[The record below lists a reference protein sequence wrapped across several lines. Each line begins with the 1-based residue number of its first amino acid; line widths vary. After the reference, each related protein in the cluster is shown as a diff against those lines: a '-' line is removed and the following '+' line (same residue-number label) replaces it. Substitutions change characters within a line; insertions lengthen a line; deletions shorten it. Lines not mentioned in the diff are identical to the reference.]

1 MRSLLACLSA
11 LVFSASVFGQAPAPA
26 QPAWENPIKKLIRD
40 GKPIIGLTVSVPSA
54 DVALQAARSG
64 FDFIWIEMEHS
75 PVTLESARNM
85 ILATQST
92 PLIPIIRVPVNE
104 RWTAKRAL
112 DAGAMGV
119 VFPFTST
126 PELARQAVAAC
137 KYPPIGNRGAGP
149 GLATMRWPAPGGYH
163 TFADNNALVIIII
176 EEKQAVDNIDAILDV
191 PGIDVV
197 FIGVNDLSFSYGARG
212 QQTPVVQEGI
222 KKVVAAA
229 KKRGLPVGRPG
240 AAGDVKQLM
249 AEGFTFFQGA
259 SELNMIAAGAA
270 PLLQAVGKT
279 PPDLTNRP
287 MY

>member
-1 MRSLLACLSA
+1 MRSLLACLTA

-40 GKPIIGLTVSVPSA
+40 GKPIIGMTVSVPSA

-112 DAGAMGV
+112 DAGALGV

-176 EEKQAVDNIDAILDV
+176 EERQAVDNIDAILDV

-259 SELNMIAAGAA
+259 SELNLIAAGAA